1 MEMKPLIG
9 LTYEFVFQIINT
21 VFCFLI
27 LKNLLFKPVMDIIS
41 ARESEIQSN
50 LAQGERAKREGNKL
64 KAEYEEK
71 LSTAKEQGREIIN
84 QATLKAKEKEEKI
97 IEDAKNEAKSILDRA
112 EKDINRQREKAMN
125 DIKSDISD
133 LVLLTASKVIEKDI
147 DKSKHQ
153 ELINNFI
160 NEVAI
165 DGSK

>member
-1 MEMKPLIG
+1 MEMKPIIS

-21 VFCFLI
+21 VICFLI

-64 KAEYEEK
+64 
-71 LSTAKEQGREIIN
+71 
-84 QATLKAKEKEEKI
+84 
-97 IEDAKNEAKSILDRA
+97 
-112 EKDINRQREKAMN
+112 
-125 DIKSDISD
+125 
-133 LVLLTASKVIEKDI
+133 VLLTASKVIEKDI
-147 DKSKHQ
+147 DKFKHQ

>member
-1 MEMKPLIG
+1 MEMKPIIG

-21 VFCFLI
+21 VICFLI

-84 QATLKAKEKEEKI
+84 QATLKAREKEEKI
-97 IEDAKNEAKSILDRA
+97 IEDAKKEAKSILDRA
-112 EKDINRQREKAMN
+112 EKDINRQR
-125 DIKSDISD
+125 
-133 LVLLTASKVIEKDI
+133 
-147 DKSKHQ
+147 
-153 ELINNFI
+153 
-160 NEVAI
+160 
-165 DGSK
+165 